1 MCKLNWSRFCNYFIL
16 NNLMQIKCEICNNI
30 MSDQIKGPTQSQGF
44 KSIFWALGIIIMF
57 SSVYALLKL
66 ASIDVKTRK
75 NQGVKSTLYSCRTG
89 LVAIY
94 AFHFCDLRI
103 YTGYSRKFKE
113 GEANWIGGLGS
124 NLRGN
129 TFVL

>member
-1 MCKLNWSRFCNYFIL
+1 
-16 NNLMQIKCEICNNI
+16 
-30 MSDQIKGPTQSQGF
+30 
-44 KSIFWALGIIIMF
+44 MF

-66 ASIDVKTRK
+66 ASIDVKSSK

-113 GEANWIGGLGS
+113 GEAN
-124 NLRGN
+124 
-129 TFVL
+129 

>member
-1 MCKLNWSRFCNYFIL
+1 MCKLNWRRFCNYFIL

-66 ASIDVKTRK
+66 ASIDVKSSK

-103 YTGYSRKFKE
+103 YTGYSRKSKE
-113 GEANWIGGLGS
+113 GETNWIGGLGS
-124 NLRGN
+124 NSRGN